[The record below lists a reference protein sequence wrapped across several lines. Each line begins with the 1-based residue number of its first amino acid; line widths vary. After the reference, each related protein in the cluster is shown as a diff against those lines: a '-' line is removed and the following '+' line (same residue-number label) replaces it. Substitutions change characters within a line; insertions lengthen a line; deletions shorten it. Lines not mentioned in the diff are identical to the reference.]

1 MKKYTQAEFDALP
14 VIDGKKQC
22 PTGDYSNICSFGG
35 GCSFGERCSFG
46 EWCSFGERCSFGKGC
61 KCEFGEFYHMCACGG
76 FGSCDRTTYFFGL
89 MDGNIGVRC
98 GCFAGTIEQWEA
110 EVRETHGDS
119 GIAKAYLGLI
129 EPVRLMMAE
138 RRPSNG

>member
-14 VIDGKKQC
+14 VTDGRKQC
-22 PTGDYSNICSFGG
+22 PTGDYSDI
-35 GCSFGERCSFG
+35 
-46 EWCSFGERCSFGKGC
+46 CSFGERCSFGKGCSFGECCSFGERC

-89 MDGNIGVRC
+89 MDDGIGVRC

-110 EVRETHGDS
+110 KVRETHGDS

-129 EPVRLMMAE
+129 EPVQLMMAE